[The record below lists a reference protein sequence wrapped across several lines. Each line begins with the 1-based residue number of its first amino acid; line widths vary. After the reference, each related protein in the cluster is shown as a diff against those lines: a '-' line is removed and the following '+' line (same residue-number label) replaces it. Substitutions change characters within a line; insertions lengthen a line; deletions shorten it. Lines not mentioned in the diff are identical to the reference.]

1 MKTFEKT
8 IIPNDHEYSEG
19 HNMFRI
25 FIPFRC
31 DRVLRVVLKKRQELL
46 GWRYSEREEDSQ
58 LTIMIPKHLINATT
72 PKLMEKFLK
81 TEITI
86 EYKDLKKEREDKIE
100 EIIK

>member
-8 IIPNDHEYSEG
+8 IIPKDHDCLEG

-31 DRVLRVVLKKRQELL
+31 DQVVNVVLKKRQERL
-46 GWRYSEREEDSQ
+46 GWRYSEREEDPL
-58 LTIMIPKHLINATT
+58 LTIMVPKSLINAT
-72 PKLMEKFLK
+72 PAKLKEKFLK

-86 EYKDLKKEREDKIE
+86 EYKDLKKERDEKIE